1 MNRTCMIAICA
12 VVMVGL
18 ISCQS
23 VQPPAG
29 NTENKSAISQEPAVK
44 QFAPDYDAVANKLV
58 TRIAGVKEGD
68 IVMITGGVRDIEL
81 LEDLAVNA
89 RKIGAFPLLT
99 LGSDR
104 LIKKYYSDVPEK
116 YDSASPKL
124 DLKLAEIPNVIFS
137 VDSSEAADVLA
148 GVPAARIAAVA
159 KAGGPV
165 ADLLLKRNVR
175 QVSVGNN
182 LTPTVYRAKQL
193 GIPQE
198 ELAKAY
204 WNAVS
209 ADYSKVQAIG
219 EKAKATLSAGKE
231 IHATSPEGT
240 DLRVRIEGRPFLVSD
255 GVISQED
262 IKKGGPAVAA
272 YLPAGEVYCAPVA
285 GSAEGKVVVAQTFVN
300 GKEVT
305 NLTLTFARGKL
316 TAMTGAG
323 PGYQDLKESY
333 DAGGVGKEIFSFV
346 DFGINPNLQL
356 WPATKLGNWI
366 QSGMF
371 TVGIGNNVWAG
382 GDNKTAY
389 GLTTFLPGCTVTL
402 DEKTVVEKGIL
413 KF

>member
-1 MNRTCMIAICA
+1 MNRTCMIALCA

-23 VQPPAG
+23 VQPPTS
-29 NTENKSAISQEPAVK
+29 NTENMSTASQELAVK
-44 QFAPDYDAVANKLV
+44 QFAPDYDTVANKLV
-58 TRIAGVKEGD
+58 TQIAGVKEGD
-68 IVMITGGVRDIEL
+68 IVIINGGVRDIEL

-89 RKIGAFPLLT
+89 RKVGAFPLIT
-99 LGSDR
+99 VSSDR
-104 LIKKYYSDVPEK
+104 LNKKYYSDVPER

-124 DLKLAEIPNVIFS
+124 DLKLAEIPDVIFS

-148 GVPAARIAAVA
+148 GVSAARIAAVA
-159 KAGGPV
+159 KAGEPV
-165 ADLLLKRNVR
+165 AELLLKRNVR
-175 QVSVGNN
+175 AVNVGNN

-193 GIPQE
+193 GITQE

-204 WNAVS
+204 WNAVN

-219 EKAKATLSAGKE
+219 EKVKAALSAGKE

-262 IKKGGPAVAA
+262 VKKGGPAVAA

-316 TAMTGAG
+316 TAMTGTG

-333 DAGGVGKEIFSFV
+333 DAGGVGKEVFSFV
-346 DFGINPNLQL
+346 DFGINPDLQL
-356 WPATKLGNWI
+356 WPATKLGNWV

-371 TVGIGNNVWAG
+371 TVGIGNNIWAG
-382 GDNKTAY
+382 GDIKTAY
-389 GLTTFLPGCTVTL
+389 GLTTFLPGCTITL
-402 DEKTVVEKGIL
+402 DGKTVVEKGIL